1 MPETREEF
9 MQTLVQLKKYSAEL
23 VDLHHTLAL
32 MQWDQEVRM
41 PRRAAEGRAGQFA
54 TLSALVHRREV
65 APELGAL
72 LAEVGA
78 QKEALSVEDRALLRV
93 MQRSYDQNTR
103 LPEEFVAEFS
113 RLTSQAQ
120 MAWLKAREQSD
131 FAIFQPLLERLV
143 VMARQQAE
151 YLGYKNHPYD
161 ALLDLYEEGLTT
173 CQVEEMFAE
182 LQAPLVGLVK
192 RFAGRLAP
200 LSFSENFSPEGQE
213 RFAEHLLTA
222 MGFDFS
228 RGCLARSAHP
238 FTTTLGHHDRRITNR
253 YAPKGLDFIFGAL
266 HEGGHALYE
275 QGIDE
280 RLANCHLDDGVSL
293 GIHESQSRFWENVV
307 GRGRPFWQK
316 FFPELQQAFPAQFS
330 QTGLDDFVRGINA
343 VKPGL
348 IRVDADELTY
358 NLHVLIR
365 FEIEKG
371 LIEGSLEVAALP
383 GIWREK
389 YRQYLGV
396 EVESDADGVL
406 QDIHWSHGS
415 FGYFP
420 TYTIGNL
427 AAAQIW
433 EAYKRYDP
441 DFSRTLAEGDLAKLR
456 EWLAGE
462 IHAHGSVY
470 LPQDLLVRVTG
481 APLSARAFLA
491 YLEEK
496 FTVLAG

>member
-1 MPETREEF
+1 
-9 MQTLVQLKKYSAEL
+9 MQTLTELKKYSAEL

-54 TLSALVHRREV
+54 TLSGLVHRREV
-65 APELGAL
+65 APELGVL
-72 LAEVGA
+72 LAEAEA
-78 QKEALSVEDRALLRV
+78 QKEVLSVEDRALVRV
-93 MQRSYDQNTR
+93 MRRSYDQNTK
-103 LPEEFVAEFS
+103 LPEEFVAGFS

-120 MAWLKAREQSD
+120 MAWLEAREQSD

-143 VMARQQAE
+143 VLSRQQAG
-151 YLGYKNHPYD
+151 YLGYTAHPYD
-161 ALLDLYEEGLTT
+161 ALLDLHEEGLTT
-173 CQVEEMFAE
+173 AKVAAMFGE
-182 LQAPLVGLVK
+182 LQAPLVALVK
-192 RFAGRLAP
+192 RFSGRLAP
-200 LSFSENFSPEGQE
+200 LSFAEPFSSSGQE
-213 RFAEHLLTA
+213 QFAEHLLVA

-253 YAPKGLDFIFGAL
+253 YAPKSLDFIFGAL

-280 RLANCHLDDGVSL
+280 RLANGHLDDGVSL

-307 GRGRPFWQK
+307 GRSRPFWQR
-316 FFPELQQAFPAQFS
+316 FFPELRRSFPAQFAH
-330 QTGLDDFVRGINA
+330 TGLDDFIRGINA
-343 VKPGL
+343 VTPGL
-348 IRVDADELTY
+348 IRVDADEVTY

-371 LIEGSLEVAALP
+371 LIEGSLEVAELP
-383 GIWREK
+383 RIWRDK

-396 EVESDADGVL
+396 EVDSDADGVL
-406 QDIHWSHGS
+406 QDIHWAHGS

-427 AAAQIW
+427 ASAQIW
-433 EAYKRYDP
+433 EAYKKYDP
-441 DFSRTLAEGDLAKLR
+441 AFTQTLAEGNLTKIR
-456 EWLAGE
+456 EWLVRE
-462 IHAHGSVY
+462 IHGHGGVY
-470 LPQDLLVRVTG
+470 LPEELLTRVTG
-481 APLSARAFLA
+481 APLSARPFLA

-496 FTVLAG
+496 FSILAG

>member
-1 MPETREEF
+1 MAKLTPLR
-9 MQTLVQLKKYSAEL
+9 KYSAEL
-23 VDLHHTLAL
+23 IDLHHTLAL

-41 PRRAAEGRAGQFA
+41 PRRAAEGRAAQFA
-54 TLSALVHRREV
+54 TLSALAHRREV
-65 APELGAL
+65 APELGVL
-72 LAEVGA
+72 LAQAEA
-78 QKEALSVEDRALLRV
+78 QQANLSVEDRALVRV
-93 MQRSYDQNTR
+93 MRRSYDQNTR

-113 RLTSQAQ
+113 RLASQAQ
-120 MAWLKAREQSD
+120 MAWLEAREQSD
-131 FAIFQPLLERLV
+131 FALFQPLLERLV
-143 VMARQQAE
+143 ALARQQAE
-151 YLGYKNHPYD
+151 YLGYTAHPYD
-161 ALLDLYEEGLTT
+161 ALLDLHEEGLTT
-173 CQVEEMFAE
+173 DQVERMFAE
-182 LQAPLVGLVK
+182 LQAPLVAMVK
-192 RFAGRLAP
+192 QFAGRLAP
-200 LSFSENFSPEGQE
+200 LAFAEPFAITGQE
-213 RFAEHLLTA
+213 QFAEHLLVA

-253 YAPKGLDFIFGAL
+253 YAPKSLDFIFGAL

-275 QGIDE
+275 QGIAE
-280 RLANCHLDDGVSL
+280 GLAHSHLDDGVSL

-307 GRGRPFWQK
+307 GRGRPFWQR
-316 FFPELQQAFPAQFS
+316 FFPELQQAFPAQFAH
-330 QTGLDDFVRGINA
+330 TDLDDFVRGINA
-343 VKPGL
+343 VAPGL

-365 FEIEKG
+365 FEIEKA

-383 GIWREK
+383 GVWREK

-406 QDIHWSHGS
+406 QDIHWAHGS

-427 AAAQIW
+427 ASAQIW
-433 EAYKRYDP
+433 EAYKKHDP
-441 DFSRTLAEGDLAKLR
+441 GFNQTLASGNLTKVKAWLAK
-456 EWLAGE
+456 E

-470 LPQDLLVRVTG
+470 LPQELLARATG
-481 APLSARAFLA
+481 APLSAGPFLA

-496 FTVLAG
+496 FSALLD

>member
-1 MPETREEF
+1 MKPL
-9 MQTLVQLKKYSAEL
+9 MQLKKYSAEL

-41 PRRAAEGRAGQFA
+41 PRRASEGRAGQFA
-54 TLSALVHRREV
+54 TLSGLVHRREV

-72 LAEVGA
+72 LAEA
-78 QKEALSVEDRALLRV
+78 ERQKEGLSVEDRALLRV
-93 MQRSYDQNTR
+93 MRRSYEQNVR
-103 LPEEFVAEFS
+103 LPEDFVAEFS

-120 MAWLKAREQSD
+120 MSWLEAREQSE

-151 YLGYKNHPYD
+151 YLGYTDHPYD
-161 ALLDLYEEGLTT
+161 ALLDLHEEGLSTD
-173 CQVEEMFAE
+173 QVAGMFAE
-182 LQAPLVGLVK
+182 LQAPLVALVK
-192 RFAGRLAP
+192 KFSGRLAP
-200 LSFSENFSPEGQE
+200 LSFTAPFSLTGQE
-213 RFAEHLLTA
+213 QFAEHLLVA

-238 FTTTLGHHDRRITNR
+238 FSSTLGHHDRRITNR
-253 YAPKGLDFIFGAL
+253 YAPKSLDFIFGAL

-280 RLANCHLDDGVSL
+280 RLAHSHLDDGVSL

-307 GRGRPFWQK
+307 GRGRPFWQR
-316 FFPELQQAFPAQFS
+316 FFPELQQAFPAQFA

-343 VKPGL
+343 VTPGL
-348 IRVDADELTY
+348 IRVDADEVTY

-371 LIEGSLEVAALP
+371 LIEGSMEVADLP
-383 GIWREK
+383 RVWREK

-406 QDIHWSHGS
+406 QDIHWAHGS

-427 AAAQIW
+427 ASAQIW
-433 EAYKRYDP
+433 EAYKQYDP
-441 DFSRTLAEGDLAKLR
+441 GFKQTLGVGNLAKVR
-456 EWLAGE
+456 EWLVRE
-462 IHAHGSVY
+462 IHGHGSVY
-470 LPQDLLVRVTG
+470 LPEELLVRVTG
-481 APLSARAFLA
+481 APLSAQPFLA

-496 FTVLAG
+496 FSRLVD

>member
-1 MPETREEF
+1 
-9 MQTLVQLKKYSAEL
+9 
-23 VDLHHTLAL
+23 
-32 MQWDQEVRM
+32 
-41 PRRAAEGRAGQFA
+41 
-54 TLSALVHRREV
+54 
-65 APELGAL
+65 
-72 LAEVGA
+72 
-78 QKEALSVEDRALLRV
+78 
-93 MQRSYDQNTR
+93 
-103 LPEEFVAEFS
+103 
-113 RLTSQAQ
+113 
-120 MAWLKAREQSD
+120 
-131 FAIFQPLLERLV
+131 
-143 VMARQQAE
+143 
-151 YLGYKNHPYD
+151 
-161 ALLDLYEEGLTT
+161 
-173 CQVEEMFAE
+173 
-182 LQAPLVGLVK
+182 
-192 RFAGRLAP
+192 
-200 LSFSENFSPEGQE
+200 
-213 RFAEHLLTA
+213 
-222 MGFDFS
+222 
-228 RGCLARSAHP
+228 
-238 FTTTLGHHDRRITNR
+238 
-253 YAPKGLDFIFGAL
+253 
-266 HEGGHALYE
+266 
-275 QGIDE
+275 
-280 RLANCHLDDGVSL
+280 
-293 GIHESQSRFWENVV
+293 
-307 GRGRPFWQK
+307 
-316 FFPELQQAFPAQFS
+316 
-330 QTGLDDFVRGINA
+330 
-343 VKPGL
+343 
-348 IRVDADELTY
+348 VDADELTY

>member
-1 MPETREEF
+1 METL
-9 MQTLVQLKKYSAEL
+9 TQLKKYSAEL

-41 PRRAAEGRAGQFA
+41 PRRGAEERAWQFA

-65 APELGAL
+65 SPELGAL
-72 LAEVGA
+72 LAKAEA
-78 QKEALSVEDRALLRV
+78 QKDGLSVEERALLRV
-93 MQRSYDQNTR
+93 MRRSYDQNSK
-103 LPEEFVAEFS
+103 LPEEFVSEFS

-120 MAWLKAREQSD
+120 MAWLEAREQSD

-143 VMARQQAE
+143 ALSRQQAE
-151 YLGYKNHPYD
+151 YLGYPAHPYD

-173 CQVEEMFAE
+173 AKVAEMFAE
-182 LQAPLVGLVK
+182 LQAPLVELVK
-192 RFAGRLAP
+192 RFAGRLTP
-200 LSFSENFSPEGQE
+200 LAFAEPFSQPGQE
-213 RFAEHLLTA
+213 QFAEHLLQA

-228 RGCLARSAHP
+228 RGCLARSPHP

-253 YAPKGLDFIFGAL
+253 YAPRSLDFIFGAL

-275 QGIDE
+275 QGIDA
-280 RLANCHLDDGVSL
+280 RLAHSPLDDGVSL

-307 GRGRPFWQK
+307 GRSRPFWQR
-316 FFPELQQAFPAQFS
+316 FFPELQQAFPAQFAS
-330 QTGLDDFVRGINA
+330 LGFEDFIRGINA
-343 VKPGL
+343 VTPGL

-371 LIEGSLEVAALP
+371 LIEGSLEVGALP

-441 DFSRTLAEGDLAKLR
+441 GFERTIAEGDLAKIR
-456 EWLAGE
+456 EWQGRE
-462 IHAHGSVY
+462 IHGHGSIY
-470 LPQDLLVRVTG
+470 LPEELLVRVTG
-481 APLSARAFLA
+481 APLAARPFLA

-496 FTVLAG
+496 FSTLAG

>member
-1 MPETREEF
+1 MTHL
-9 MQTLVQLKKYSAEL
+9 TQLRKYSAEL

-54 TLSALVHRREV
+54 TLSGLVHRREV

-72 LAEVGA
+72 LAEVEA
-78 QKEALSVEDRALLRV
+78 SKEGLSVEDLALVRV
-93 MQRSYDQNTR
+93 MRRQYDQNTK
-103 LPEEFVAEFS
+103 LPEEFVSEFS
-113 RLTSQAQ
+113 RLASQAQ
-120 MAWLKAREQSD
+120 MSWLEAREQSD

-143 VMARQQAE
+143 IMARQQAE
-151 YLGYKNHPYD
+151 YLGYADHPYD

-173 CQVEEMFAE
+173 AQVEKMFVE
-182 LQAPLVGLVK
+182 LQAPLVAMVK
-192 RFAGRLAP
+192 KFAGRLTP
-200 LSFSENFSPEGQE
+200 LSFGEPFSPAGQE
-213 RFAEHLLTA
+213 QFAQHLLVA

-253 YAPKGLDFIFGAL
+253 YAPKSLDFIFGAL

-275 QGIDE
+275 QGIAE
-280 RLANCHLDDGVSL
+280 RLAHSHLDDGVSL

-307 GRGRPFWQK
+307 GRGRPFWQR
-316 FFPELQQAFPAQFS
+316 FFPELQQSFPAQFA
-330 QTGLDDFVRGINA
+330 QTDIDDFVRGINA
-343 VKPGL
+343 VTPGL

-365 FEIEKG
+365 FEIEKA
-371 LIEGSLEVAALP
+371 LIEGSLEVAALTRV
-383 GIWREK
+383 WRDK

-433 EAYKRYDP
+433 EAYRQYDP
-441 DFSRTLAEGDLAKLR
+441 EFSQTIGTGNLEKVQA
-456 EWLAGE
+456 WLGRE
-462 IHAHGSVY
+462 IHTHGSVY
-470 LPQDLLVRVTG
+470 LPQELLKRVTG
-481 APLSARAFLA
+481 APLSAQPFLA

-496 FTVLAG
+496 FTALVA

>member
-1 MPETREEF
+1 
-9 MQTLVQLKKYSAEL
+9 
-23 VDLHHTLAL
+23 
-32 MQWDQEVRM
+32 
-41 PRRAAEGRAGQFA
+41 
-54 TLSALVHRREV
+54 V

-192 RFAGRLAP
+192 RFAGRLTP

>member
-1 MPETREEF
+1 MEK
-9 MQTLVQLKKYSAEL
+9 LAQLRKYSSEL

-54 TLSALVHRREV
+54 TLSGLVHRREV

-72 LAEVGA
+72 LAEV
-78 QKEALSVEDRALLRV
+78 EANAGGLPVEDLALLRV
-93 MQRSYDQNTR
+93 MRRQYDQNTK

-113 RLTSQAQ
+113 RLASQAQ
-120 MAWLKAREQSD
+120 MCWLEAREKSD

-143 VMARQQAE
+143 IMARQQAE
-151 YLGYKNHPYD
+151 YLGYANHPYD

-173 CQVEEMFAE
+173 AQVEKMFVE
-182 LQAPLVGLVK
+182 LQAPLVAMVK
-192 RFAGRLAP
+192 KFAGRLTP
-200 LSFSENFSPEGQE
+200 LSFGEPFSQAGQE
-213 RFAEHLLTA
+213 QFAEHLLVA
-222 MGFDFS
+222 MGFDFT

-253 YAPKGLDFIFGAL
+253 YAPKSLDFIFGAL

-275 QGIDE
+275 QGIAE
-280 RLANCHLDDGVSL
+280 RLAHSHLDDGVSL

-307 GRGRPFWQK
+307 GRGRPFWQR
-316 FFPELQQAFPAQFS
+316 FFPELQQSFPAQFAHI
-330 QTGLDDFVRGINA
+330 GIDDFVRGINA
-343 VKPGL
+343 VTPGL

-365 FEIEKG
+365 FEIEKA

-383 GIWREK
+383 RVWREK

-441 DFSRTLAEGDLAKLR
+441 DFSQTIGAGNLDAVQA
-456 EWLAGE
+456 WLVRE

-470 LPQDLLVRVTG
+470 LPQDLLKRVTG
-481 APLSARAFLA
+481 APLSAQPFLA
-491 YLEEK
+491 YLEKK
-496 FTVLAG
+496 FSALVV

>member
-1 MPETREEF
+1 MH
-9 MQTLVQLKKYSAEL
+9 TLTQLKKYSAEL

-54 TLSALVHRREV
+54 TLSGLVHRREV
-65 APELGAL
+65 ASELGAL
-72 LAEVGA
+72 LTQAEA
-78 QKEALSVEDRALLRV
+78 QKASLAVEDLALVRV
-93 MQRSYDQNTR
+93 MRRSYDQNTR

-120 MAWLKAREQSD
+120 MAWLEAREQSD

-151 YLGYKNHPYD
+151 YLGYAAHAYD
-161 ALLDLYEEGLTT
+161 ALLDLHEEGLTT
-173 CQVEEMFAE
+173 AQVESMFVE
-182 LQAPLVGLVK
+182 LQAPLVAMVK
-192 RFAGRLAP
+192 KFAGRLAP
-200 LSFSENFSPEGQE
+200 LAFAEPFAQSGQE
-213 RFAEHLLTA
+213 QFAQHLLVA
-222 MGFDFS
+222 MGFDFR
-228 RGCLARSAHP
+228 RGCLARSPHP

-253 YAPKGLDFIFGAL
+253 YAPKSLDFIFGAL

-275 QGIDE
+275 QGIAE
-280 RLANCHLDDGVSL
+280 RFANSHLDDGVSL

-307 GRGRPFWQK
+307 GRGRPFWQR
-316 FFPELQQAFPAQFS
+316 FFPELQQAFPAQLAHIE
-330 QTGLDDFVRGINA
+330 LDDFVRGINA
-343 VKPGL
+343 VTPGL

-383 GIWREK
+383 RVWRDK

-406 QDIHWSHGS
+406 QDIHWAHGS

-427 AAAQIW
+427 ASAQIW
-433 EAYKRYDP
+433 EAYRCYDP
-441 DFSRTLAEGDLAKLR
+441 DFRQTLAEGDLARIKA
-456 EWLAGE
+456 WLVKE
-462 IHAHGSVY
+462 IHSHGSVY

-481 APLSARAFLA
+481 APLSARPFLA

-496 FTVLAG
+496 FRALAG

>member
-1 MPETREEF
+1 MESITP
-9 MQTLVQLKKYSAEL
+9 LKKYSSEL
-23 VDLHHTLAL
+23 VDLHHILSL

-41 PRRAAEGRAGQFA
+41 PRRAAAGRAGQFA

-65 APELGAL
+65 SPELGVL
-72 LAEVGA
+72 LAEAGA
-78 QKEALSVEDRALLRV
+78 QPEGLSVEERALVRV
-93 MQRSYDQNTR
+93 MRRSYEQNIR

-120 MAWLKAREQSD
+120 MAWVEAREQSD
-131 FAIFQPLLERLV
+131 FAIFQPLLEQLV
-143 VMARQQAE
+143 AMARQQAE
-151 YLGYKNHPYD
+151 YLGYAAHPYD

-173 CQVEEMFAE
+173 AQVAEMFAE

-200 LSFSENFSPEGQE
+200 LSFAEPFTSSGQE
-213 RFAEHLLTA
+213 RFAEHLLA
-222 MGFDFS
+222 AIGFDFS
-228 RGCLARSAHP
+228 RGCLARSPHP

-253 YAPKGLDFIFGAL
+253 YAPRSLDFIFGAL

-275 QGIDE
+275 QGIAE
-280 RLANCHLDDGVSL
+280 HLAHSHLDDGVSL
-293 GIHESQSRFWENVV
+293 GIHESQSRFWENIV
-307 GRGRPFWQK
+307 GRSRPFWQR
-316 FFPELQQAFPAQFS
+316 FFPELQQAFPAQFAHL
-330 QTGLDDFVRGINA
+330 GLADFVRGINA
-343 VKPGL
+343 VTPSL

-371 LIEGSLEVAALP
+371 LIEGSLEVGALP
-383 GIWREK
+383 GVWREK

-396 EVESDADGVL
+396 EVKSDADGVL

-433 EAYKRYDP
+433 EAYTRHDP
-441 DFSRTLAEGDLAKLR
+441 GFAQTLAAGDLAKVR
-456 EWLAGE
+456 EWLARE

-470 LPQDLLVRVTG
+470 RPQELLMRVTG
-481 APLSARAFLA
+481 APLSARPFLA

-496 FTVLAG
+496 FSALVG

>member
-1 MPETREEF
+1 MHI
-9 MQTLVQLKKYSAEL
+9 LAQLKKYSAEL

-54 TLSALVHRREV
+54 TLSALAHRREV
-65 APELGAL
+65 SPELGAL
-72 LAEVGA
+72 LAEAEA
-78 QKEALSVEDRALLRV
+78 QKESLSVEDRALLRV
-93 MQRSYDQNTR
+93 MRRSYDQNTK

-120 MAWLKAREQSD
+120 MAWLEAREQSD

-143 VMARQQAE
+143 VLSRQQAE
-151 YLGYKNHPYD
+151 YLGYTAHPYD
-161 ALLDLYEEGLTT
+161 ALLDLHEEGLTT
-173 CQVEEMFAE
+173 ARVEAMFTE
-182 LQAPLVGLVK
+182 LQAPLVGMVK
-192 RFAGRLAP
+192 RFSGRLAP
-200 LSFSENFSPEGQE
+200 LSFGEPFSSSGQE
-213 RFAEHLLTA
+213 QFAEHLLVA

-228 RGCLARSAHP
+228 RGCLARSPHP

-253 YAPKGLDFIFGAL
+253 YAPRSLDFIFGAL

-280 RLANCHLDDGVSL
+280 RLANSHLDDGVSL

-307 GRGRPFWQK
+307 GRSRPFWQR
-316 FFPELQQAFPAQFS
+316 FFPELQRSFPGQFAH
-330 QTGLDDFVRGINA
+330 TELDDFIRGINA
-343 VKPGL
+343 VTPGL
-348 IRVDADELTY
+348 IRVDADEVTY

-371 LIEGSLEVAALP
+371 LIEGSLEVADLP
-383 GIWREK
+383 RVWRDK

-406 QDIHWSHGS
+406 QDIHWAHGS

-427 AAAQIW
+427 ASAQIW
-433 EAYKRYDP
+433 EAYRKHDP
-441 DFSRTLAEGDLAKLR
+441 AFTQTLAEGNLTKIK
-456 EWLAGE
+456 EWLVRE
-462 IHAHGSVY
+462 IHGHGSVY
-470 LPQDLLVRVTG
+470 PPEELLTRVTG
-481 APLSARAFLA
+481 APLSARPFLA

-496 FTVLAG
+496 FSALAG

>member
-1 MPETREEF
+1 MKP
-9 MQTLVQLKKYSAEL
+9 LAQLRKYSAEL
-23 VDLHHTLAL
+23 VDLHHALAL

-41 PRRAAEGRAGQFA
+41 PRLAGEDRASQFA

-65 APELGAL
+65 APELGGL
-72 LAEVGA
+72 LAEVEA
-78 QKEALSVEDRALLRV
+78 QKGNLSVEECALLRV
-93 MQRSYDQNTR
+93 MRRSYEQNTR

-120 MAWLKAREQSD
+120 MRWLEAREQSD
-131 FAIFQPLLERLV
+131 FTIFQPLLERLV
-143 VMARQQAE
+143 ALSRQQAE
-151 YLGYKNHPYD
+151 YLGYAVHPYD

-173 CQVEEMFAE
+173 AQVTRMFGE
-182 LQAPLVGLVK
+182 LQAPLVAMVK
-192 RFAGRLAP
+192 KFAGRLTP
-200 LSFSENFSPEGQE
+200 LSFNEPFSLAGQE
-213 RFAEHLLTA
+213 QFAEHLLVA

-253 YAPKGLDFIFGAL
+253 YAPESLDFIFGAL

-280 RLANCHLDDGVSL
+280 RLAHTHLDDGVSL

-307 GRGRPFWQK
+307 GRGNPFWQR

-330 QTGLDDFVRGINA
+330 LLGLTEFVRGINA
-343 VKPGL
+343 VTPGL
-348 IRVDADELTY
+348 IRVDADEVTY

-371 LIEGSLEVAALP
+371 LIEGSVQVADLP

-389 YRQYLGV
+389 YRDYLGV
-396 EVESDADGVL
+396 EVPSDAEGVL

-433 EAYKRYDP
+433 EAYKQYDP
-441 DFSRTLAEGDLAKLR
+441 GFQQTLADGNLSKVR
-456 EWLAGE
+456 EWLVRE
-462 IHAHGSVY
+462 IHGHGSVY
-470 LPQDLLVRVTG
+470 LPEALLVRVTG
-481 APLSARAFLA
+481 APLSAQPFLA

-496 FTVLAG
+496 FSTLIG

>member
-1 MPETREEF
+1 
-9 MQTLVQLKKYSAEL
+9 
-23 VDLHHTLAL
+23 
-32 MQWDQEVRM
+32 
-41 PRRAAEGRAGQFA
+41 
-54 TLSALVHRREV
+54 V

-120 MAWLKAREQSD
+120 MAWLKAREQSV

-192 RFAGRLAP
+192 RFAGRLTP

>member
-1 MPETREEF
+1 
-9 MQTLVQLKKYSAEL
+9 
-23 VDLHHTLAL
+23 
-32 MQWDQEVRM
+32 
-41 PRRAAEGRAGQFA
+41 
-54 TLSALVHRREV
+54 V

-72 LAEVGA
+72 LAEAEA
-78 QKEALSVEDRALLRV
+78 QQEGLSVDDRALVRV
-93 MQRSYDQNTR
+93 MRRSYDQNTR

-113 RLTSQAQ
+113 RLASQAQ
-120 MAWLKAREQSD
+120 TAWLAARKQSD
-131 FAIFQPLLERLV
+131 FAVFQPLLERLV

-151 YLGYKNHPYD
+151 YLGYAAHPYD

-173 CQVEEMFAE
+173 VQVESMFAE
-182 LQAPLVGLVK
+182 LHTPLVGLVK

-200 LSFSENFSPEGQE
+200 LSFSEPFSSDGQE
-213 RFAEHLLTA
+213 RFAEHLLQA
-222 MGFDFS
+222 MGFDFD

-253 YAPKGLDFIFGAL
+253 YAPRGLDFIFGAL

-280 RLANCHLDDGVSL
+280 RLAHSHLDDGVSL
-293 GIHESQSRFWENVV
+293 GIHESQSRFWENIV
-307 GRGRPFWQK
+307 GRSRPFWER
-316 FFPELQQAFPAQFS
+316 FFPELQQAFPAQFAR
-330 QTGLDDFVRGINA
+330 TGLDDFVRGINA
-343 VKPGL
+343 VSPGL

-371 LIEGSLEVAALP
+371 LIEGSLEVGALP

-396 EVESDADGVL
+396 EVDSDANGVL

-433 EAYKRYDP
+433 EAYRRYDP
-441 DFSRTLAEGDLAKLR
+441 GFDQTLAAGNLTRIR
-456 EWLAGE
+456 EWLVRE
-462 IHAHGSVY
+462 IHGHGSVY
-470 LPQDLLVRVTG
+470 QPRELLMRATG
-481 APLSARAFLA
+481 APLSARPFLA

-496 FTVLAG
+496 FNTLAG

>member
-1 MPETREEF
+1 MINLAELR
-9 MQTLVQLKKYSAEL
+9 KYSAEL

-41 PRRAAEGRAGQFA
+41 PRRGAEERAGQFA

-65 APELGAL
+65 SPELGAL
-72 LAEVGA
+72 LVEAEA
-78 QKEALSVEDRALLRV
+78 QKDGLAVEELALLRV
-93 MQRSYDQNTR
+93 MRRSYDQNTK

-120 MAWLKAREQSD
+120 MAWLEAREQSN

-143 VMARQQAE
+143 VLSRQQAE
-151 YLGYKNHPYD
+151 YLGYAVHPYD

-173 CQVEEMFAE
+173 AKVAGMFAE
-182 LQAPLVGLVK
+182 LQAPLVALVK
-192 RFAGRLAP
+192 RFAGRLTP
-200 LSFSENFSPEGQE
+200 LVFSEPFSQVGQE
-213 RFAEHLLTA
+213 QFAEHLLKA

-228 RGCLARSAHP
+228 RGCLARSPHP

-253 YAPKGLDFIFGAL
+253 YAPRSLDFIFGAL

-280 RLANCHLDDGVSL
+280 RLARSPLDDGVSL

-307 GRGRPFWQK
+307 GRSRPFWQR
-316 FFPELQQAFPAQFS
+316 FFPELQQAFPAQFACL
-330 QTGLDDFVRGINA
+330 GFEDFIRGINA
-343 VKPGL
+343 VTPGL

-383 GIWREK
+383 GAWREK

-441 DFSRTLAEGDLAKLR
+441 GFARTLAEGDLAKVR
-456 EWLAGE
+456 EWQGRE
-462 IHAHGSVY
+462 IHSHGSIY
-470 LPQDLLVRVTG
+470 LPEELLVRVTG
-481 APLSARAFLA
+481 SPLAAGPFLA

-496 FTVLAG
+496 FSTLVG

>member
-1 MPETREEF
+1 MTHL
-9 MQTLVQLKKYSAEL
+9 TQLRKYSAEL

-54 TLSALVHRREV
+54 TLSGLVHRREV

-72 LAEVGA
+72 LAEVEA
-78 QKEALSVEDRALLRV
+78 SKEGLSVEDLALVRV
-93 MQRSYDQNTR
+93 MRRQYDQNTK
-103 LPEEFVAEFS
+103 LPEEFVSEFS
-113 RLTSQAQ
+113 RLASQAQ
-120 MAWLKAREQSD
+120 MSWLEAREQSD

-143 VMARQQAE
+143 IMARQQAE
-151 YLGYKNHPYD
+151 YLGYADHPYD

-173 CQVEEMFAE
+173 AQVEKMFVE
-182 LQAPLVGLVK
+182 LQAPLVAMVK
-192 RFAGRLAP
+192 KFAGRLTP
-200 LSFSENFSPEGQE
+200 LSFGEPFSPAGQE
-213 RFAEHLLTA
+213 QFAQHLLVA

-238 FTTTLGHHDRRITNR
+238 FTTTLGHNDRRITNR
-253 YAPKGLDFIFGAL
+253 YAPKSLDFIFGAL

-275 QGIDE
+275 QGIAE
-280 RLANCHLDDGVSL
+280 RLAHSHLDDGVSL

-307 GRGRPFWQK
+307 GRGRPFWQR
-316 FFPELQQAFPAQFS
+316 FFPELQQSFPAQFA
-330 QTGLDDFVRGINA
+330 QTDIDDFVRGINA
-343 VKPGL
+343 VTPGL

-365 FEIEKG
+365 FEIEKA
-371 LIEGSLEVAALP
+371 LIEGSLEVAALTRV
-383 GIWREK
+383 WRDK

-406 QDIHWSHGS
+406 LDIHWSHGS

-441 DFSRTLAEGDLAKLR
+441 EFSQTIGTGNLEKVQA
-456 EWLAGE
+456 WLGRE
-462 IHAHGSVY
+462 IHTHGSVY
-470 LPQDLLVRVTG
+470 LPQELLKRVTG
-481 APLSARAFLA
+481 APLSAQPFLA

-496 FTVLAG
+496 FTALVA